1 MIWIVK
7 ANESFNTE
15 AHVLVAAQLA
25 AGKVQFLIDEQLAK
39 AQWQRK
45 LDWKN
50 YSSERRIEIL
60 RPYTMTRI
68 LKEEMM
74 NLRKASPDSSAVTL
88 RKISTRMKKDKF
100 SSFEYALWYV
110 RRIEQTQRREFD
122 LTMINLAG
130 GGEDYRNTTQ
140 GRNFNRDFQRRSR
153 RAAMENGSM
162 WRGGMYGRKRR

>member
-1 MIWIVK
+1 
-7 ANESFNTE
+7 
-15 AHVLVAAQLA
+15 
-25 AGKVQFLIDEQLAK
+25 
-39 AQWQRK
+39 
-45 LDWKN
+45 
-50 YSSERRIEIL
+50 
-60 RPYTMTRI
+60 
-68 LKEEMM
+68 
-74 NLRKASPDSSAVTL
+74 
-88 RKISTRMKKDKF
+88 MKKDKF

-130 GGEDYRNTTQ
+130 SGEDYRNTTQ